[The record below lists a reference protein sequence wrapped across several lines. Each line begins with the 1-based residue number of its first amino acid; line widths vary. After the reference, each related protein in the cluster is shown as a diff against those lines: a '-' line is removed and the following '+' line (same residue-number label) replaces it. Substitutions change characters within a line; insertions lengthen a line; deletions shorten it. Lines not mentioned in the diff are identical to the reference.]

1 MKELKLYLNYLEEKI
16 SSIDLPVSSNQIKHF
31 SAFVTNVSEGI
42 EYYKQLFSEA
52 MGKIFDVKKRA
63 DYEIT
68 TLEEKLSDLIED
80 MVNKNLLADVSN
92 FAAKVS
98 VM

>member
-1 MKELKLYLNYLEEKI
+1 MPA
-16 SSIDLPVSSNQIKHF
+16 STNQIKHF

-52 MGKIFDVKKRA
+52 MGKIFDIKKKA

-68 TLEEKLSDLIED
+68 TLEEKLDNLISVMAD
-80 MVNKNLLADVSN
+80 KNLISECFQLCG
-92 FAAKVS
+92 
-98 VM
+98 